1 MNILEIHCESYATRV
16 AYAAAHQLYNLL
28 IVPLDADDEDFH
40 PREFLPIEDPGE
52 LEGCIQGMGG
62 YVCFKGCETGE
73 RLYRWLMGQ
82 RLFGKSWETLDQE
95 LVLTFETFVQ
105 VCSST
110 YTKLHCRQIEAERR
124 DQVAQAAKPLPI
136 EDTIFEPIGSMS
148 ELLPHAVEASKA
160 IADYQRAT
168 AEAAA
173 AEQNEN
179 QANEPGGALSL
190 GENVHSASAG
200 QSGVPE
206 TGREPAQEPDLPP
219 APKTPAQRKGRSSTA
234 KRQK

>member
-1 MNILEIHCESYATRV
+1 MNILEIDCVSYATRV
-16 AYAAAHQLYNLL
+16 GFSAAHTFFNLL
-28 IVPLDADDEDFH
+28 MADDVESWEDR
-40 PREFLPIEDPGE
+40 PFLPIEDPEALELRIQDMGE
-52 LEGCIQGMGG
+52 
-62 YVCFKGCETGE
+62 YVCRRGCESGE
-73 RLYRWLMGQ
+73 RLYRWSHPYGTP
-82 RLFGKSWETLDQE
+82 WHALDPE

-110 YTKLHCRQIEAERR
+110 YTKLLCRQIEAERR
-124 DQVAQAAKPLPI
+124 DQVAPAAKPLPI

-173 AEQNEN
+173 AEQDEAR
-179 QANEPGGALSL
+179 ANEPGSALSL

-206 TGREPAQEPDLPP
+206 TGREPVQEPDLPP